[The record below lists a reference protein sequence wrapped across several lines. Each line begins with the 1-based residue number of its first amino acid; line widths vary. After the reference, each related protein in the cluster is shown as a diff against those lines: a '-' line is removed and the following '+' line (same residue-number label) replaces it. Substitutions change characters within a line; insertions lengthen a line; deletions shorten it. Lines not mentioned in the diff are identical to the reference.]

1 MAPFVVS
8 IFYDRARLYHMLLLI
23 SQGYTRARANAWL
36 GEKERNVSV
45 VAEYGGEGTFRFIIS
60 YRGFMSNVRFHGLEN
75 VPV

>member
-1 MAPFVVS
+1 MIFLANPSFSMAPFVVS

-45 VAEYGGEGTFRFIIS
+45 VAEYGEKEHFALLYPIED
-60 YRGFMSNVRFHGLEN
+60 L
-75 VPV
+75 